1 VVDFRGALALEGK
14 ATFTEN
20 HGFPAK
26 PSDEQGPPM
35 ISTYAPLFLMIA
47 VASLLAGLF
56 FTGATFLGGKVNK
69 TREKMLPFE
78 CGSESSGGR
87 HLKLSVKF
95 YLTAILFVVFD
106 IEAVFIYPW
115 AIQFKALGW
124 TGLGSMFGFLAVV
137 VVALVYVVKKGA
149 LEWEN

>member
-1 VVDFRGALALEGK
+1 
-14 ATFTEN
+14 
-20 HGFPAK
+20 
-26 PSDEQGPPM
+26 M
-35 ISTYAPLFLMIA
+35 ISTYAPMFLMIV

-56 FTGATFLGGKVNK
+56 FIGATFLGGKVNK

-115 AIQFKALGW
+115 AITFKSLGW

-137 VVALVYVVKKGA
+137 IVALVYVVKKGA
-149 LEWEN
+149 LEWET

>member
-1 VVDFRGALALEGK
+1 ML
-14 ATFTEN
+14 
-20 HGFPAK
+20 
-26 PSDEQGPPM
+26 
-35 ISTYAPLFLMIA
+35 LMIA
-47 VASLLAGLF
+47 VAALIACTF
-56 FTGATFLGGKVNK
+56 FGAATFLGRNVNK
-69 TREKMLPFE
+69 TPEKMKPFE

-115 AIQFKALGW
+115 AVRFKELGW
-124 TGLGSMFGFLAVV
+124 TGLFSMFGFLAVV

-149 LEWEN
+149 LEWES